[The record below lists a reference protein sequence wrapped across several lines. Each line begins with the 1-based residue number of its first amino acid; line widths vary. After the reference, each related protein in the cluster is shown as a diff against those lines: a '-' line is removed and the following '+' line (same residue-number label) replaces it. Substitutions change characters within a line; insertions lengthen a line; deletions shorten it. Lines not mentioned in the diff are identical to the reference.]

1 MTLIKCSHLSSSH
14 SYCFNC
20 VLSPKQYLRQSVP
33 THTHLS
39 LFKDSLS
46 FGTFKAVP
54 VHVDDSLSDDEYEP
68 APNPKHFPEEKR
80 NFMESMLKAE
90 KISQDTTSLID
101 NVRNHSL
108 KHLSDLNE
116 TKKKEETA
124 IALELQK
131 KQKEIEDILRK
142 KREEEHLKRL
152 EFEEERIKEEN
163 EKLKLAAEEKRK
175 REEDDERVQQEME
188 ELMKREE
195 AKRQQYLEEQRKLN
209 QTTSYSAN
217 ISTNMHSDQIKSI
230 KEDEEEEWY
239 REEERIIH
247 LGRIEA
253 QREYEEKRY

>member
-1 MTLIKCSHLSSSH
+1 
-14 SYCFNC
+14 
-20 VLSPKQYLRQSVP
+20 
-33 THTHLS
+33 
-39 LFKDSLS
+39 
-46 FGTFKAVP
+46 
-54 VHVDDSLSDDEYEP
+54 
-68 APNPKHFPEEKR
+68 
-80 NFMESMLKAE
+80 MESMLKAE
-90 KISQDTTSLID
+90 NISQDTTSLID

-188 ELMKREE
+188 VLMKREE
-195 AKRQQYLEEQRKLN
+195 VKRQQYLEEQRKLN
-209 QTTSYSAN
+209 QTTSYSVLR
-217 ISTNMHSDQIKSI
+217 ID
-230 KEDEEEEWY
+230 Y
-239 REEERIIH
+239 RV
-247 LGRIEA
+247 
-253 QREYEEKRY
+253 